1 MPAYRAARSSPGLGL
16 RRLLIRL
23 SARLEE
29 HCSGTTSRKWVTK
42 LYRAALD
49 RPYKHRSLCSPRF
62 QLAPTEGG
70 YAVLWNDR
78 VVSRTEAP
86 TFLRDSQSGG
96 AFLVAAG
103 PSLADLDLR
112 ILRDRPVMTVNGS
125 MARLLEAGVSP
136 DYFMVLDQDFF
147 RHRWE
152 IVRQG
157 IEAAHCCLFSAEG
170 LNEICLREPGLFQ
183 RHPLLLQVCN
193 AAYLQPRLSIDDFIA
208 RNHDNPALLFAKRE
222 AQLAADKLI
231 GWSNDI
237 EQGVFAG
244 RTVTYAGLQVLKYL
258 GFRRIYILG
267 MDLGHGEG
275 RPRCYGE
282 GETPRP
288 SGLERDYERFILPS
302 FRLLQKIT
310 ATEEFRVFNLS
321 PVSRLPADVL
331 PRLSLDEALAAAD

>member
-1 MPAYRAARSSPGLGL
+1 
-16 RRLLIRL
+16 
-23 SARLEE
+23 
-29 HCSGTTSRKWVTK
+29 
-42 LYRAALD
+42 LD

-112 ILRDRPVMTVNGS
+112 ILRDRPVMAVNGS
-125 MARLLEAGVSP
+125 MAKLLEAGVSP

-157 IEAAHCCLFSAEG
+157 IQAARRCLFSAEG
-170 LNEICLREPGLFQ
+170 LNEICLREASLLD

-193 AAYLQPRLSIDDFIA
+193 AAYLQPRLSIDDCIA
-208 RNHDNPALLFAKRE
+208 LSRQNPALLFAERD
-222 AQLAADKLI
+222 AQLVADKLI
-231 GWSNDI
+231 GWSDDI
-237 EQGVFAG
+237 TQGVFTG
-244 RTVTYAGLQVLKYL
+244 RTVTYAALQVLKYL
-258 GFRRIYILG
+258 GFRRVYILG
-267 MDLGHGEG
+267 MDLGHGGG

-282 GETPRP
+282 GDTPRP

-302 FRLLQKIT
+302 FRLLQRAAVT
-310 ATEEFRVFNLS
+310 DSFRVFNLS

>member
-1 MPAYRAARSSPGLGL
+1 
-16 RRLLIRL
+16 
-23 SARLEE
+23 
-29 HCSGTTSRKWVTK
+29 
-42 LYRAALD
+42 
-49 RPYKHRSLCSPRF
+49 
-62 QLAPTEGG
+62 
-70 YAVLWNDR
+70 
-78 VVSRTEAP
+78 
-86 TFLRDSQSGG
+86 
-96 AFLVAAG
+96 
-103 PSLADLDLR
+103 
-112 ILRDRPVMTVNGS
+112 
-125 MARLLEAGVSP
+125 
-136 DYFMVLDQDFF
+136 MVLDQDFF

-157 IEAAHCCLFSAEG
+157 IQTARHCLFSAEG
-170 LNEICLREPGLFQ
+170 LNEICLREPRLLE
-183 RHPLLLQVCN
+183 RHPLLLQVFN

-208 RNHDNPALLFAKRE
+208 RNHDNPALLFAKRD

-267 MDLGHGEG
+267 MDLGYGGG

-282 GETPRP
+282 GEAPRP

-302 FRLLQKIT
+302 FRLLQRIT
-310 ATEEFRVFNLS
+310 ATDEVRVFNLS